1 MNIGT
6 FIPKFISLDKIKAK
20 YPYYENYTN
29 FGQRLA
35 SLIIYSKMR
44 NSTELAEQIFENRK
58 KSTDYSYYLDMEKGK
73 EDYKSAVDS
82 IRKVVDKHIKQDVNV
97 GIIQLNEYCLAFS
110 CSADYFLGYIDF
122 PTHKTQNVYETT
134 GLNEKALHELDMIR
148 LTDRNEN
155 SITLFP
161 SELFAKMYSNEKLTP
176 EEQKQVEE
184 IFFDTSDK
192 YMSPLDSHRP
202 LLMDLLN
209 YMLASGNIEKIII
222 QFRNFVNARF
232 KVPVYYDND
241 KGNFIYPDNAYS
253 YTGDTNLGGKIYKG
267 NYILNFA
274 SSPDNPNDN
283 APISLSDTFFDMVI
297 LKDIEKI
304 FYEMRTDYKKEYGD

>member
-1 MNIGT
+1 MKNAFYFPVSHNAT
-6 FIPKFISLDKIKAK
+6 FGERITALRESKEIYSV
-20 YPYYENYTN
+20 
-29 FGQRLA
+29 QRLA
-35 SLIIYSKMR
+35 
-44 NSTELAEQIFENRK
+44 EEIFEQLEKYNK
-58 KSTDYSYYLDMEKGK
+58 TGIPDTDNATIEG
-73 EDYKSAVDS
+73 
-82 IRKVVDKHIKQDVNV
+82 IRKRIASHLKPNCNPKMEFIK
-97 GIIQLNEYCLAFS
+97 EYCDFFQ
-110 CSADYFLGYIDF
+110 CEADFLLGYIDF

-155 SITLFP
+155 YITLFP
-161 SELFAKMYSNEKLTP
+161 SELFTKMYSNERLTP
-176 EEQKQVEE
+176 EEQKQAEE
-184 IFFDTSDK
+184 IFFDASGK

-209 YMLASGNIEKIII
+209 YMLASGNIEKILI

-232 KVPVYYDND
+232 NVPVYYDND
-241 KGNFIYPDNAYS
+241 KNSFIYPDNAYS
-253 YTGDTNLGGKIYKG
+253 YTGDANLGGKIYKG

-283 APISLSDTFFDMVI
+283 APIYLSDTFFDTVT

-304 FYEMRTDYKKEYGD
+304 FYEMRTDYEKEYRD

>member
-1 MNIGT
+1 MKNAFYFPVPHNAT
-6 FIPKFISLDKIKAK
+6 FGERITALRKSREI
-20 YPYYENYTN
+20 
-29 FGQRLA
+29 
-35 SLIIYSKMR
+35 
-44 NSTELAEQIFENRK
+44 NSVQGLAEEIFEQLEKYNK
-58 KSTDYSYYLDMEKGK
+58 TGIPDTDNATIEG
-73 EDYKSAVDS
+73 
-82 IRKVVDKHIKQDVNV
+82 IRKRIASHLKPNCNPKMEFIK
-97 GIIQLNEYCLAFS
+97 EYCDFFQ
-110 CSADYFLGYIDF
+110 CEADFLLGYIDF
-122 PTHKTQNVYETT
+122 PTHKTQNVYEAT
-134 GLNEKALHELDMIR
+134 GLNEKALHELNMIQ

-161 SELFAKMYSNEKLTP
+161 SELFAKMNSNGELTL
-176 EEQKQVEE
+176 EEQKQMEE
-184 IFFDTSDK
+184 IFFDTSGK
-192 YMSPLDSHRP
+192 YMHPLDSHRP

-241 KGNFIYPDNAYS
+241 KNSFIYPNNDYS
-253 YTGDTNLGGKIYKG
+253 YTGDIKHGDKIHKG

-283 APISLSDTFFDMVI
+283 APIYLSDTFFDTVT

-304 FYEMRTDYKKEYGD
+304 FYEMRTDYEKGHGD